1 MIKLKGPRTA
11 EAGSTVCITATGV
24 GAGFSAVATGTDGSV
39 TLKITINQMT
49 HTATICFDVPA
60 SGDSVAVLAKDAASP
75 FGASHVTF
83 SL

>member
-24 GAGFSAVATGTDGSV
+24 GAGFSAVATGTDGPV
-39 TLKITINQMT
+39 ALKITIDRIA
-49 HTATICFDVPA
+49 HSATICFVVPA

-75 FGASHVTF
+75 FGASHVTY